1 MPEDTRR
8 TFLKT
13 VGLAVGATGIAG
25 ATGTN
30 LGVLADGD
38 TPSTPLLDDESWTTF
53 QYDAANTG
61 HSPGSAP
68 SEYPFVEWSKQIGD
82 GGDIISPPTIVDG
95 TGYTVD
101 TNGTLT
107 AFDLETRE
115 TDWQVSLQ
123 NGTPQKDGQQTHNL
137 SPTIVG
143 DVVLA
148 SVHGVLHARNISDG
162 SVQWTKAFDNADTEN
177 NWILSPTTVTDGTV
191 YVSADEDGLY
201 ALDLV
206 DGSERWSVDA
216 SGEMYAPAVVDGMAY
231 FVADDGIHALD
242 ADDGTEQ
249 WHVEENRNPHAALT
263 VADGRVYADNREYV
277 MAYDADDGTE
287 RWSYDGSDYFG
298 GSSAYADGTLFC
310 ITESG
315 NPFALDGATGTRL
328 WHSSEVGGSSSS
340 LSVADGIVYVVNDG
354 VFATKDEIGA
364 FGLDAKTGD
373 VLWRYQPRDVSH
385 YAYQPASPT
394 IADGTLYVGDD
405 MGYVYAL
412 APTAPDGTNWRF
424 EIASETT
431 EEFIRN
437 SNLSPAV
444 GEETVYSRTGW
455 DVVAINDESGT
466 ERWRF
471 EEEIELYLAP
481 VSANG
486 TVFVVGEGDNTGE
499 DLLYALDEQAGT
511 VQWRHS
517 FDSRVHQITASEDGT
532 VYAYSDE
539 QLFALD
545 ADTGKQE
552 WVLTGDDCS
561 PIHSPRTDFVVTDDD
576 ILYGAYSHLYAI
588 DRTDGTIRWSVY
600 HRLMYTGL
608 AVEDGIAYVGV
619 NGTSDDEPNNVLA
632 FDVADGSE
640 LWSTQVTDMPIDGIA
655 VDGDSLYATLGFGE
669 TPLLVQLSADDGTE
683 RWRFEGNAEGDGVVT
698 APVAVDDTVYFA
710 ANRRVYAFDSDG
722 NRTERWETTGT
733 IAESPV
739 VADDAVYVPSVEQVG
754 SGLLCF
760 VYSFDRDE

>member
-53 QYDAANTG
+53 QYDTANTG

-82 GGDIISPPTIVDG
+82 GGYTISPPTIVDG
-95 TGYTVD
+95 TGYTVN

-123 NGTPQKDGQQTHNL
+123 SGTPQKDGQQTHDL
-137 SPTIVG
+137 SPTVAG

-162 SVQWTKAFDNADTEN
+162 SVQWTKSFDNADTEN

-201 ALDLV
+201 ALDLA

-216 SGEMYAPAVVDGMAY
+216 SGEMYAPAVVDGVAY

-249 WHVEENRNPHAALT
+249 RHVEENRNPHAALT

-315 NPFALDGATGTRL
+315 NPFALDAATGTRL
-328 WHSSEVGGSSSS
+328 WHSSEVGGQSSS
-340 LSVADGIVYVVNDG
+340 LSVADGVLYLINDG

-412 APTAPDGTNWRF
+412 APTAPDATNWRF
-424 EIASETT
+424 ETKATLTWESDP
-431 EEFIRN
+431 IRKAHM
-437 SNLSPAV
+437 SPAA
-444 GEETVYSRTGW
+444 GEGTVYSKTAG
-455 DVVAINDESGT
+455 DVVAIDEESGT

-471 EEEIELYLAP
+471 EGDAEIELAP
-481 VSANG
+481 VFTDG
-486 TVFVVGEGDNTGE
+486 TVFVASETE
-499 DLLYALDEQAGT
+499 LYALDGRAGT
-511 VQWRHS
+511 VQWKRS
-517 FDSRVHQITASEDGT
+517 FEDRIDAMTGTEDGT
-532 VYAYSDE
+532 VYVAADE
-539 QLFALD
+539 QVFALD
-545 ADTGKQE
+545 AETGEQE
-552 WVLTGDDCS
+552 WVAPGEQCS
-561 PIHSPRTDFVVTDDD
+561 LLRWPETDLVVTDDD
-576 ILYGAYSHLYAI
+576 VLYAGYDHLYAI
-588 DRTDGTIRWSVY
+588 DRTDGTVRWSV
-600 HRLMYTGL
+600 HHSFDGPSL
-608 AVEDGIAYVGV
+608 AVGGGTAYVGTD
-619 NGTSDDEPNNVLA
+619 TSDDEPDNVLA
-632 FDVADGSE
+632 FDVEDGSK
-640 LWSTQVTDMPIDGIA
+640 LWSTQMTELPIDGIA
-655 VDGDSLYATLGFGE
+655 ADDDSLYVTLEDGK
-669 TPLLVQLSADDGTE
+669 TPLLVELSADDGTE
-683 RWRFEGNAEGDGVVT
+683 RWRFEGNDDGDGVV
-698 APVAVDDTVYFA
+698 PVPVIAGDTVYFA
-710 ANRRVYAFDSDG
+710 ANRRVHAFDRNG
-722 NRTERWETTGT
+722 NRTGRWETTGP
-733 IAESPV
+733 IGESPV
-739 VADDAVYVPSVEQVG
+739 VTDDAVYVPSADHIK
-754 SGLLCF
+754 SGLLNF